1 MLETPLAT
9 GEPNILYWDI
19 LGQSLHHGALV
30 NISVKF
36 RVNVY
41 FDYF

>member
-1 MLETPLAT
+1 MLETRLAT
-9 GEPNILYWDI
+9 REPNILYWDI
-19 LGQSLHHGALV
+19 LGQSLHHRILL

-36 RVNVY
+36 TVNVY